1 MTTITI
7 KQNIKNLDKR
17 TYNTYEELMEEL
29 AELHGYKILWQI
41 EENIIPEDA
50 KKALIDFEKTSN
62 KKLLDI

>member
-7 KQNIKNLDKR
+7 KQNIKNLDQR

-41 EENIIPEDA
+41 DENIIPEDA
-50 KKALIDFEKTSN
+50 KKALLDFKKTPD

>member
-1 MTTITI
+1 MTTLTI
-7 KQNIKNLDKR
+7 KQNIKNLDQR

>member
-7 KQNIKNLDKR
+7 KQNIKNLDQR

-41 EENIIPEDA
+41 NENNIPEDA
-50 KKALIDFEKTSN
+50 RKALIEFEQTPD
-62 KKLLDI
+62 KKLLNI

>member
-7 KQNIKNLDKR
+7 KQNIKDIDQR

-41 EENIIPEDA
+41 DENNIPEEA
-50 KKALIDFEKTSN
+50 KKALADFEKTTD

>member
-7 KQNIKNLDKR
+7 KQNIKNLDQR